1 MRHPSLTNFYNSMA
15 RLFINIVI
23 DHWLNGSS
31 SLCKPYTLWLP
42 CYIDFEGYHQR
53 LWAEPARDQR
63 VTWNGRLPGSK
74 YTGNQVIW
82 ENRNQSK
89 IYENRITAADPMHG
103 LSLRGTGLC
112 FAASATRRKL
122 IWARWSINFL
132 GEWVGWEL
140 VPIEI
145 QCILLIFHTWHM
157 SILSLWQYMYLVVS
171 RFLSHI
177 WTPGSQELCA
187 NNTFKGDSMIYCYDL
202 CTMNKIT
209 TTATTTTWSQLR
221 NLLLWSVNKVTT
233 IILC

>member
-1 MRHPSLTNFYNSMA
+1 MWTQ
-15 RLFINIVI
+15 
-23 DHWLNGSS
+23 
-31 SLCKPYTLWLP
+31 
-42 CYIDFEGYHQR
+42 CYIDFKGYHQW

-103 LSLRGTGLC
+103 LSLRVTGLC

-122 IWARWSINFL
+122 IWARWD
-132 GEWVGWEL
+132 GVRGKL
-140 VPIEI
+140 VHS
-145 QCILLIFHTWHM
+145 FF
-157 SILSLWQYMYLVVS
+157 SLSLVYLLVT

-187 NNTFKGDSMIYCYDL
+187 NNTFKGASMIYCYDL
-202 CTMNKIT
+202 CTRSPPSSFTNDILPGT
-209 TTATTTTWSQLR
+209 TSSSVAATVVMR
-221 NLLLWSVNKVTT
+221 K
-233 IILC
+233 